1 MKTFRWGVL
10 CGLLVLIAA
19 CGFSLTE
26 AAEPLQGESFVPQ
39 PGLRIFHKGILGSDG
54 TRYDGSLVTAR
65 LDGDA
70 LATSAEETLTYYE
83 YKQPPIDAAK
93 NRAVWKY
100 VATTEGIDKA
110 PLVSRWKAERF
121 FWLPKIPE
129 VGVQWKTSWGR
140 RREVMQTNL
149 TVETEAGVF
158 EGCIMVEH
166 DVYAGGTGIER
177 HYLAPGVGLVKI
189 LSLKG
194 PTATKSTVWYEV
206 TRIERVDPAQA
217 RQIVETLLK

>member
-1 MKTFRWGVL
+1 MKKIRR
-10 CGLLVLIAA
+10 GLVCLILLLAA
-19 CGFSLTE
+19 CGFSVA
-26 AAEPLQGESFVPQ
+26 AAEPLQVESFVPQ

-54 TRYDGSLVTAR
+54 TRYDGSLVIAR

-83 YKQPPIDAAK
+83 YKQPPMDAAK
-93 NRAVWKY
+93 NRTVWKY
-100 VATTEGIDKA
+100 VATDEGVDKA

-121 FWLPKIPE
+121 FWLPKNLE
-129 VGVQWKTSWGR
+129 VGAQWKTSWGR
-140 RREVMQTNL
+140 RREVMETNL

-158 EGCIMVEH
+158 DGCIMVEH

-194 PTATKSTVWYEV
+194 PKATKSTVWYEV
-206 TRIERVDPAQA
+206 TRIERIDPAQA
-217 RQIVETLLK
+217 RQIVETLMK